1 MNEPDEIIFTS
12 LSTGAVVVKHGQ
24 EYQVY
29 ADDELIGTLRYK
41 DAAVMAAIGFR
52 HQNDTESE
60 ENQAKSV

>member
-1 MNEPDEIIFTS
+1 MNEPDEIVFTS
-12 LSTGAVVVKHGQ
+12 LATGAVVVKHGQ

-52 HQNDTESE
+52 HQNDIETEE
-60 ENQAKSV
+60 KQHKTA

>member
-1 MNEPDEIIFTS
+1 MNRPNEIIFTS
-12 LSTGAVVVKHGQ
+12 LATGAVVVKHGQ

-52 HQNDTESE
+52 HQNDAESE
-60 ENQAKSV
+60 ENQSKSV

>member
-1 MNEPDEIIFTS
+1 MNEPDEIVFTS

-29 ADDELIGTLRYK
+29 SDNELIGTLRYK

-52 HQNDTESE
+52 HQNDVEIKEKQHKT
-60 ENQAKSV
+60 A

>member
-1 MNEPDEIIFTS
+1 MNQPDEIIFTS
-12 LSTGAVVVKHGQ
+12 LATGAVVVKHGQ
-24 EYQVY
+24 EYRVY

-41 DAAVMAAIGFR
+41 DAAVMTAIGFR

>member
-1 MNEPDEIIFTS
+1 
-12 LSTGAVVVKHGQ
+12 LATGAVVVKHGQ

>member
-12 LSTGAVVVKHGQ
+12 LATGAVVVKHGQ

-29 ADDELIGTLRYK
+29 AGKELIGSLRYK

-52 HQNDTESE
+52 HQDDAESE
-60 ENQAKSV
+60 ENRTKKA

>member
-12 LSTGAVVVKHGQ
+12 LATGAVVVKHGQ

-29 ADDELIGTLRYK
+29 AENALVDTLRYK

-52 HQNDTESE
+52 HQNDDETEKK
-60 ENQAKSV
+60 QAKSV

>member
-12 LSTGAVVVKHGQ
+12 LATGAVVVKHGQ

-29 ADDELIGTLRYK
+29 AGKELIGSLRYK

-52 HQNDTESE
+52 HQDDVKSE
-60 ENQAKSV
+60 EKWPKTA

>member
-1 MNEPDEIIFTS
+1 MNEPDEIVFTS
-12 LSTGAVVVKHGQ
+12 LATGAVVVKHGQ

-52 HQNDTESE
+52 HQDDVETEE
-60 ENQAKSV
+60 KRHKTA

>member
-12 LSTGAVVVKHGQ
+12 LATGAVVVKHGQ

-52 HQNDTESE
+52 RKNDGETDEK
-60 ENQAKSV
+60 QHKTA

>member
-12 LSTGAVVVKHGQ
+12 LATGAVVVKHGQ

-29 ADDELIGTLRYK
+29 AGKELIGSLRYK

-52 HQNDTESE
+52 HQDDVKSE
-60 ENQAKSV
+60 EKCTKTA